1 MNQITITLQNNNE
14 YLAKIELCK
23 ILKTITNEN
32 VTADNVE
39 NIIVTDCN
47 IKKDKP
53 KDKILKIKKSKPKKY
68 LDANVIY
75 ETKNMS
81 KNDWIKARKE
91 GIGGSDA
98 ASVVGANPYKSA
110 ISVYLDKIDNDI
122 KENDLNNNYKT
133 NNILTSSL
141 YKNHDESKNYKM
153 ELGNKLENFVARE
166 FTLKT
171 GKKVRSVNGVLRN
184 DKYPFAIA
192 NIDKAVIGEK
202 AFLECVVT
210 NSFVKKEWIK
220 EVPLQY
226 KIQCYHYMAVSGAT
240 HAYVAA
246 LIGNEEL
253 IIHKIDR
260 EENIINDIMKLE
272 ECFWNDCIIGDKIP
286 MPDGSCEYSSY
297 LNNKYKYSKEDTLIL
312 FEKESIL
319 SRYDELHKDIKK
331 YEKEKKAI
339 EQYLKDQIQEYEI
352 AYIGDRKI
360 TWKNQSKTTIDTTLL
375 KKEKPEIAAKYM
387 KVTNTRVFRI

>member
-1 MNQITITLQNNNE
+1 ML
-14 YLAKIELCK
+14 
-23 ILKTITNEN
+23 
-32 VTADNVE
+32 
-39 NIIVTDCN
+39 
-47 IKKDKP
+47 
-53 KDKILKIKKSKPKKY
+53 
-68 LDANVIY
+68 
-75 ETKNMS
+75 
-81 KNDWIKARKE
+81 
-91 GIGGSDA
+91 
-98 ASVVGANPYKSA
+98 
-110 ISVYLDKIDNDI
+110 
-122 KENDLNNNYKT
+122 
-133 NNILTSSL
+133 SL
-141 YKNHDESKNYKM
+141 YGSKW
-153 ELGNKLENFVARE
+153 G
-166 FTLKT
+166 
-171 GKKVRSVNGVLRN
+171 
-184 DKYPFAIA
+184 
-192 NIDKAVIGEK
+192 
-202 AFLECVVT
+202 
-210 NSFVKKEWIK
+210 
-220 EVPLQY
+220 
-226 KIQCYHYMAVSGAT
+226 T